1 LKKILV
7 TGGGGYLGTVLV
19 PQLLKKGYS
28 VRVLDSFFFGNF
40 LPYDH
45 KNLEIVK
52 GDIRN
57 EKTAAASLKDIEYV
71 IHLACLSN
79 DPSSDIDPELTREI
93 NYTAAINLIKL
104 SRESGVQRFIYAS
117 SSSVYGLKQ
126 EEKVTEDLPVNP
138 ISLYSELKIRVENF
152 LFGIKDTNF
161 TATAVRSATI
171 CGFSP
176 RMRLDLLVNILTV
189 SALAN
194 GAILLDGGDQVRANI
209 HISDIS
215 NFYMML
221 VEADPALINN
231 QAFNINDSNSSVL
244 DMAKKV
250 QSLIKCKIEYSNK
263 VDPRSYKLND
273 DKARR
278 VLGFKNNY
286 SIDQAIKDIKR
297 SFYEGRIRIDDINAY
312 NIRKLLLLSLP
323 FLKSY

>member
-1 LKKILV
+1 MKKILV

-19 PQLLKKGYS
+19 PKLLKKGYN

-45 KNLEIVK
+45 KSLEIVK

-57 EKTAAASLKDIEYV
+57 EKIVAQSLKDIECV

-79 DPSSDIDPELTREI
+79 DPSSDIDPELTKDI
-93 NYTAAINLIKL
+93 NYIAGINLINL
-104 SRESGVQRFIYAS
+104 SRQSGVQRFIYAS

-126 EEKVTEDLPVNP
+126 EEKVTEDLPVEP
-138 ISLYSELKIRVENF
+138 ISLYSELKIRVENY
-152 LFGIKDTNF
+152 LFGLKDGNF
-161 TATAVRSATI
+161 TSTAVRSATI

-194 GAILLDGGDQVRANI
+194 GAITLDGGDQVRANI
-209 HISDIS
+209 HIGDIS

-221 VEADPALINN
+221 VEAEHALVHN

-250 QSLIKCKIEYSNK
+250 QSLIKCKLEYSNK
-263 VDPRSYKLND
+263 IDPRSYKLD
-273 DKARR
+273 DTKART
-278 VLGFKNNY
+278 VLGFKNIY
-286 SIDQAIKDIKR
+286 SIEQAIKDIKK

-312 NIRKLLLLSLP
+312 NIKKLLLLSLP
-323 FLKSY
+323 LLKSY